1 MLIEQDF
8 LFGDSVIHR
17 LDPRAR
23 IIVAAVF
30 SIVVATSDRFAALV
44 PAMMVAV
51 CFIFV
56 AGLPLKKVSLRLL
69 MVNGLMLLLWLSVP
83 FTFDGAP
90 LFSVGPLT
98 ATREGVLY
106 ATILTIKSNA
116 IIMAL
121 MALVATMPVFTLGR
135 ALGYLRVPDKIV
147 HLLSFAY
154 RYIHVIHREYGR
166 LMSAIRIRGFSPGN
180 NIHTYKTYAY
190 VVGMLLLKSHE
201 RAQRVRAALLCRG
214 FRGKFY
220 DLSEFSFRTSD
231 WVIMVFLIL
240 ITIGIGILQWTRIID

>member
-1 MLIEQDF
+1 
-8 LFGDSVIHR
+8 
-17 LDPRAR
+17 
-23 IIVAAVF
+23 
-30 SIVVATSDRFAALV
+30 
-44 PAMMVAV
+44 
-51 CFIFV
+51 
-56 AGLPLKKVSLRLL
+56 
-69 MVNGLMLLLWLSVP
+69 LS
-83 FTFDGAP
+83 
-90 LFSVGPLT
+90 

-135 ALGYLRVPDKIV
+135 ALGYLHVPDKIV

-220 DLSEFSFRTSD
+220 DLSEFSFTTSD
-231 WVIMVFLIL
+231 WVIMAFLIL
-240 ITIGIGILQWTRIID
+240 VTIGIGILQWTRIIE